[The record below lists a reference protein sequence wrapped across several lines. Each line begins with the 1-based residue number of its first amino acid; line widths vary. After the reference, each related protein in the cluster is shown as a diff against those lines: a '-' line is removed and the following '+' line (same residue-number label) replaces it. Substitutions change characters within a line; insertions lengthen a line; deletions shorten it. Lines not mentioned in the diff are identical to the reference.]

1 MSRCPGRCL
10 SWFRAL
16 SRSWLGAAL
25 GAARLFCEREGVRS
39 AAVISYFALLSFVPL
54 VIVTLSILGFVLA
67 ATGGDI
73 SESRF
78 LDTLLDGAEAVV
90 PYIRDTL
97 KDKLRSVVLS
107 RGSSGLVGGLAL
119 MFASSLVFGSLE
131 AALARIFDHARP
143 RHMVLSKLLFL
154 GFVGGLGLYLLV
166 SSYVMSL
173 VNSVIVARGGES
185 LYGYIYSSVA
195 FLLVQSYIGSVLVF
209 VVLMRV
215 FTTVRFEWKWLLCGG
230 TVFYLL
236 WKVSGVVFDIYVRN
250 ISRLSLMYGSIS
262 ALVVLMLWVFY
273 ASVIFLYCAAL
284 VRQLQGIQV
293 LTSPDAEP
301 VTKRIRRARLR

>member
-1 MSRCPGRCL
+1 MRRFPGRCL
-10 SWFRAL
+10 SWCLAL
-16 SRSWLGAAL
+16 LRRWVRTAL
-25 GAARLFCEREGVRS
+25 GAARLFREREGVRS

-67 ATGGDI
+67 ATGGDL

-78 LDTLLDGAEAVV
+78 LDPLLDGAEAVV

-107 RGSSGLVGGLAL
+107 RGSSGVVGGLAL

-154 GFVGGLGLYLLV
+154 GFVGGLGLYLVV
-166 SSYVMSL
+166 STYVMSL
-173 VNSVIVARGGES
+173 INSVIVAQGGES
-185 LYGYIYSSVA
+185 IYGYIYSSKMFV
-195 FLLVQSYIGSVLVF
+195 FVQSYVSSVLIF
-209 VVLMRV
+209 VVLMRF
-215 FTTVRFEWKWLLCGG
+215 FTTVRFEWKWLFLGG

-236 WKVSGVVFDIYVRN
+236 WKVSGVVFNIYVKN
-250 ISRLSLMYGSIS
+250 ISRLDLVYGSIS

-273 ASVIFLYCAAL
+273 ASAIFLYCAAL

-293 LTSPDAEP
+293 LASRDTEP
-301 VTKRIRRARLR
+301 VTKRIRRALLR

>member
-1 MSRCPGRCL
+1 
-10 SWFRAL
+10 
-16 SRSWLGAAL
+16 
-25 GAARLFCEREGVRS
+25 VRS

-67 ATGGDI
+67 ATGGDL

-78 LDTLLDGAEAVV
+78 LDPLLDGAEAVV

-119 MFASSLVFGSLE
+119 MFSSSLVFGSLE
-131 AALARIFDHARP
+131 AGLARIFDHARP

-173 VNSVIVARGGES
+173 VNYIIVAQGGES
-185 LYGYIYSSVA
+185 LYSYIYSSVI
-195 FLLVQSYIGSVLVF
+195 FVMLQSYISSVLVF
-209 VVLMRV
+209 IVLMRV
-215 FTTVRFEWKWLLCGG
+215 FTTVRFEWKWLFCGG

-236 WKVSGVVFDIYVRN
+236 WKVSGVVFDIYVKN
-250 ISRLSLMYGSIS
+250 ISRLSLVYGSIS

-293 LTSPDAEP
+293 LVSSDVEP
-301 VTKRIRRARLR
+301 VTKRIRRALLR